1 MKKLTGIAFVA
12 VMCMI
17 SLTSCNEL
25 KKENALL
32 LQQKD
37 SLQNV
42 VNAQKLVIDQKTDE
56 VNEFLTL
63 VAEVQ
68 QTMQQI
74 REKENMVSV
83 KTGEGDTP
91 TSLEAK
97 EQLKQDIKDLYQL
110 VQDNRK
116 KMDNLRYNLN
126 KANKSNKEMQ
136 EIVKN
141 LESQMAVQEK
151 EIADLRKIVE
161 QKNGQIDGLEKII
174 STKSEQ
180 IAGLEKTVDQQ
191 TVTLNTAWY
200 CVTTKKDLI
209 ANGLIDKKGRVIQ
222 ADNKNF
228 TQVDLTTLKEIPINS
243 KKATLLSAHPETSYE
258 LVMNGKIYE
267 KLVIKDAAKF
277 WQFEKRLVIL
287 VK

>member
-1 MKKLTGIAFVA
+1 MKKFLGFAFVA
-12 VMCMI
+12 IVCVMG
-17 SLTSCNEL
+17 LTSCNEL

-56 VNEFLTL
+56 VNEFLIL

-74 REKENMVSV
+74 REKEKMVSV
-83 KTGEGDTP
+83 KAGEGDTP

-116 KMDNLRYNLN
+116 KMDNLRYSL
-126 KANKSNKEMQ
+126 NKSNKENKEMQ
-136 EIVKN
+136 EVVKN
-141 LESQMAVQEK
+141 LENQIAAQEK

-161 QKNGQIDGLEKII
+161 QKNGEIDGLEKLV

-180 IAGLEKTVDQQ
+180 IAGLEKTVSNQ
-191 TVTLNTAWY
+191 TVTINTVWY
-200 CVTTKKDLI
+200 CVTTKKELI
-209 ANGLIDKKGRVIQ
+209 LNGLIDKRGRVIQ
-222 ADNKNF
+222 ANNQHF
-228 TQVDLTTLKEIPINS
+228 TQADLTTLKEIPINS
-243 KKATLLSAHPETSYE
+243 KKATLLSAHPENSYE

-267 KLVIKDAAKF
+267 KLVIKDAVAF
-277 WQFEKRLVIL
+277 WKFEKRLVIL
-287 VK
+287 TK